1 MHFLINI
8 PVISFFSVDFSINV
22 VDNVVIIIYV
32 TITIIIIIITIINI
46 IIIIRKQWL
55 RLVLENSLRLGNVL
69 WVFLWKDSFLSC
81 KM

>member
-46 IIIIRKQWL
+46 IIIRKQWL
-55 RLVLENSLRLGNVL
+55 RLCSGKYFVSGQFIFKL
-69 WVFLWKDSFLSC
+69 
-81 KM
+81 

>member
-46 IIIIRKQWL
+46 IIIRKQWL
-55 RLVLENSLRLGNVL
+55 RLVLENILCLGN
-69 WVFLWKDSFLSC
+69 SFLSC

>member
-46 IIIIRKQWL
+46 IIIRKQWL
-55 RLVLENSLRLGNVL
+55 RLVLENSLCLGNVL